1 MTEQFSRVFT
11 LEVDKRPILAF
22 EARALREA
30 QSLCKET
37 WLREDLTSLRSGGRP
52 LLATE
57 DAKLSVR
64 MATVEETTAFR
75 GRTDVATPTDDM
87 VLVYLV
93 ELDGASS

>member
-1 MTEQFSRVFT
+1 MAEQFSRVFT

-37 WLREDLTSLRSGGRP
+37 WLREDLTSLKSDGQP
-52 LLATE
+52 LLTTASTMLVRPATTE
-57 DAKLSVR
+57 E
-64 MATVEETTAFR
+64 ATVFR
-75 GRTDVATPTDDM
+75 QWTHVATSTDDM

-93 ELDGASS
+93 ELGAASS